1 MASSCKE
8 YNACMFSR
16 ISDNGRYRVLSTTLD
31 KEHITKKGAY
41 PKTLD
46 VALKLLVNVQTKGYI
61 PRRNVPDWEKSGVYF
76 VQHGKAPEEKGEVN
90 TNRQGKSECFHCG
103 KKDH

>member
-1 MASSCKE
+1 
-8 YNACMFSR
+8 MFSR

-61 PRRNVPDWEKSGVYF
+61 PRRNVPD
-76 VQHGKAPEEKGEVN
+76 
-90 TNRQGKSECFHCG
+90 
-103 KKDH
+103 